1 VVSTATALGLQNI
14 CKHFG
19 ALRAVEQVSMDIQQ
33 GERRAVIGPNGAG
46 KTTLFHVVSGILPP
60 TAGSIHVFGHD
71 VTNLP
76 THKRIGLGMARTF
89 QITNLF
95 RRLTVEHNVFLA
107 LQALTPTKLSMFR
120 PLSAYKDLQHTADQ
134 LLDEWNLTDRR
145 NALVTELSYGE
156 QRTLEILLA
165 VSQKPKLLLLDEPT
179 AGLSPAETASAAET
193 IRHLPRDISMLLIEH
208 DMDVV
213 FDLCD
218 TMTVMHLG
226 EVLAT
231 GDPASVRGNPQVQE
245 IYLGEAEPVPSPA
258 SAGEG

>member
-1 VVSTATALGLQNI
+1 MAAVDALALEGI

-19 ALRAVEQVSMDIQQ
+19 ALKAVEQVSMTIKA

-46 KTTLFHVVSGILPP
+46 KTTLFHVVSGVLPP
-60 TAGSIHVFGHD
+60 TAGAIQLFGHD
-71 VTNLP
+71 VTHTP

-95 RRLTVEHNVFLA
+95 RNLTVEHNVVLA
-107 LQALTPTKLSMFR
+107 LQGLKPTKLSMFR
-120 PLSAYKDLQHTADQ
+120 PLGAYKDLMHSAEQ
-134 LLDEWNLTDRR
+134 LIDEWNLQDHRH
-145 NALVTELSYGE
+145 ALATELSYGE
-156 QRTLEILLA
+156 QRTLEIMLA

-179 AGLSPAETASAAET
+179 AGLSPAETATAANT
-193 IRHLPRDISMLLIEH
+193 IRNLPRDISMLLIEH

-226 EVLAT
+226 EVLAS
-231 GDPASVRGNPQVQE
+231 GDPASVRNNPEVQE
-245 IYLGEAEPVPSPA
+245 IYLGEPLEA
-258 SAGEG
+258 